1 MSLEVESGV
10 VGFVTPWSHTAIQ
23 RNQVLCHYKR
33 LVVRLKKEGTQRGSG
48 RIRKKC

>member
-23 RNQVLCHYKR
+23 RNQVLGHYKR
-33 LVVRLKKEGTQRGSG
+33 PATSLEKREQIGRE
-48 RIRKKC
+48 RIRKES